1 MKAVSGDLLLED
13 IAGSIKAN
21 SVSGNVEV
29 VRADKGAGCESV
41 SGDVEVQ
48 NVNGDVY
55 LKTVSGE
62 ISAAQ
67 VKRSM
72 EAETVSGDVKL
83 DGITEGKKVDAKSLS
98 SEVRYRGDIYS
109 DGRYNFKSHSGDI
122 DSEFDITMSGKIS
135 KKSVRGSVN
144 DGGADIEVK
153 TFSGDI
159 HLNRK

>member
-72 EAETVSGDVKL
+72 EAETVSGDVEL

-98 SEVRYRGDIYS
+98 SEVRYNRGDIYS
-109 DGRYNFKSHSGDI
+109 DGRYNNPIAEISTASSRAIPSDRSI
-122 DSEFDITMSGKIS
+122 DGQRHT
-135 KKSVRGSVN
+135 
-144 DGGADIEVK
+144 
-153 TFSGDI
+153 
-159 HLNRK
+159 